1 MLVTPHTLSLITT
14 HRCTAAC
21 DHCCFSCSPD
31 VLDHIPIPNLYRYI
45 HEAAE
50 LPTMK
55 VVVFTGGECFLLGK
69 ELDNLIKTAAGHG
82 FFTRFVSNGYW
93 AISPKAARKRMEQL
107 VACGL
112 TEANFS
118 TGDQHAVYVK
128 PEYVLNGAVAAAE
141 LGLTT
146 IVTVEL
152 FKESKFPFEEFISQP
167 TFKQHLETGK
177 LAIKLAPWMKFKGDS
192 ALGFNKKYLE
202 FVETARSPQAGCYTA
217 LKVLAI
223 SPRQQLFACC
233 GLPVEDIEEMHL
245 GSLLNASIK
254 EVLSRTPDDFVKIW
268 VHLHGPDAVIKYAQ
282 KFDPSIPFPKNAAHI
297 CDACRFM
304 YHDKRIKKIV
314 MENPPPNIKDIMNV
328 YFQSLLMPMRDVK
341 HSEAVQFARFG
352 DSLPKLRATHQ
363 MATTGRESHQM
374 VTTGCSSR

>member
-31 VLDHIPIPNLYRYI
+31 VLDHIPIPNLYRYVD
-45 HEAAE
+45 EATE
-50 LPTMK
+50 LPTMR
-55 VVVFTGGECFLLGK
+55 VVVFTGGECFLLGQD
-69 ELDNLIKTAAGHG
+69 LDNLIKKASGHG

-93 AISPKAARKRMEQL
+93 AINPAAARRRLEKL

-118 TGDQHAVYVK
+118 TGDQHAEYVK
-128 PEYVLNGAVAAAE
+128 PEYVRYGAVAAAE

-152 FKESKFPFEEFISQP
+152 FKQSVFPFEEFINHP
-167 TFKQHLETGK
+167 DIKKHLESGK
-177 LAIKLAPWMKFKGDS
+177 LAIKLAPWMKFKGKS
-192 ALGFNKKYLE
+192 PLGFNKKYLE
-202 FVETARSPQAGCYTA
+202 FVEQARSPQAGCYTA

-245 GSLLNASIK
+245 GSLKNASIK

-268 VHLHGPDAVIKYAQ
+268 VHLHGPDAVIRYAQ
-282 KFDPSIPFPKNAAHI
+282 QFDPTIPFPKDAAHI
-297 CDACRFM
+297 CDACRHM

-314 MENPPPNIKDIMNV
+314 MENPPPNVREIMNV
-328 YFQSLLMPMRDVK
+328 YFQSLLMPVRDVK
-341 HSEAVQFARFG
+341 HSEAVQFARYG
-352 DSLPKLRATHQ
+352 DSLPKLRETHA
-363 MATTGRESHQM
+363 MATSCR
-374 VTTGCSSR
+374 R

>member
-21 DHCCFSCSPD
+21 DHCCFSCTPE
-31 VLDHIPIPNLYRYI
+31 VKDHIPIPNLFRYI
-45 HEAAE
+45 EEAAE
-50 LPTMK
+50 IPTIK
-55 VVVFTGGECFLLGK
+55 VVVFTGGECFLLGRD
-69 ELDNLIKTAAGHG
+69 LDNLVKAAASHD

-93 AISPKAARKRMEQL
+93 AVTPQAARRRLEKL

-112 TEANFS
+112 TEANYS

-128 PEYVLNGAVAAAE
+128 PEYVLNGALAAAD

-146 IVTVEL
+146 VLTIEL
-152 FKESKFPFEEFISQP
+152 FQESVFPLEEFLAHP
-167 TFKQHLETGK
+167 GLKEHLESGK
-177 LAIKLAPWMKFKGDS
+177 LALKLAPWMKFKGKGP
-192 ALGFNKKYLE
+192 LTFNKKYMDL
-202 FVETARSPQAGCYTA
+202 VEQARRPENGCYTA
-217 LKVLAI
+217 LKVLSI

-245 GSLLNASIK
+245 GSLLTASIK

-268 VHLHGPDAVIKYAQ
+268 VHLHGPDAVIRYAQ
-282 KFDPSIPFPKNAAHI
+282 RFDPSIPFPENAAHI

-314 MENPPPNIKDIMNV
+314 MENPPPNVQEIMDV
-328 YFQSLLMPMRDVK
+328 YFQGMLIPTPDMK
-341 HSEAVQFARFG
+341 YSEAVRFARCG
-352 DSLPKLRATHQ
+352 DSLPKIREIHS
-363 MATTGRESHQM
+363 MATS
-374 VTTGCSSR
+374 CSS

>member
-21 DHCCFSCSPD
+21 DHCCFSCTPN
-31 VLDHIPIPNLYRYI
+31 VQDHIPIPNLYRYI
-45 HEAAE
+45 DEAAE
-50 LPTMK
+50 LKTLK
-55 VVVFTGGECFLLGK
+55 VIVFTGGECFLLGR
-69 ELDNLIKTAAGHG
+69 ELDNLMQAAAGHG

-93 AISPKAARKRMEQL
+93 AISPKAARRRLEQL
-107 VACGL
+107 LACGL

-128 PEYVLNGAVAAAE
+128 PEYVLNGALAAVDM
-141 LGLTT
+141 GLTT
-146 IVTVEL
+146 VVTIEL
-152 FKESKFPFEEFISQP
+152 FQESVFPLEEFLSHP
-167 TFKQHLETGK
+167 GFKEHLESGK
-177 LAIKLAPWMKFKGDS
+177 LALKLAPWMKFKGKGP
-192 ALGFNKKYLE
+192 LTFNKKYLE
-202 FVETARSPQAGCYTA
+202 LVEKARTPEAGCYTA

-233 GLPVEDIEEMHL
+233 GLPVEDIEELHL

-268 VHLHGPDAVIKYAQ
+268 VHLHGPDAVIRYAQ
-282 KFDPSIPFPKNAAHI
+282 KFDPSIPFPENAAHI

-314 MENPPPNIKDIMNV
+314 MENPPPNVKEIMEV
-328 YFQSLLMPMRDVK
+328 YFQSLLIPTRDMK
-341 HSEAVQFARFG
+341 HSDAVQFARLG
-352 DSLPKLRATHQ
+352 DSLPKIRDIHR
-363 MATTGRESHQM
+363 MATCCTR
-374 VTTGCSSR
+374 